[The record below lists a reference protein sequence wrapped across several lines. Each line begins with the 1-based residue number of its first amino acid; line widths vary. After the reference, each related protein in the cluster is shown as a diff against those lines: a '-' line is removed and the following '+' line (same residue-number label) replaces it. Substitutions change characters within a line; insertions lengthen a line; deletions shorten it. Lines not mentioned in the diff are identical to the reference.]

1 MNFIPTQI
9 NGCYTL
15 ESEFIKDKRGYFM
28 ISFKENTLKKGVH
41 QHVHF
46 VQNYQCF
53 STIGVLRGVHCQ
65 TEIHT
70 QENKLICDKNLILRA
85 LENEKK
91 IW

>member
-41 QHVHF
+41 QDVHF

-53 STIGVLRGVHCQ
+53 STTGVLRGVHCQ
-65 TEIHT
+65 TEIHA
-70 QENKLICDKNLILRA
+70 QANELISDKHFVLLT